1 MILSIERMNHTGEGI
16 AINNNIIYFIPKTV
30 PGDKIEVQERDIIHY
45 KNYNKVLNYS
55 LIEKSNIRIPVD
67 CPYYQECG
75 GCQLLSLNEENQLK
89 YKQNKVKDIFLK
101 YANININPEIINTT
115 RYKYRN
121 KITLHVQNGILG
133 LYSEK
138 TNKIISIEK
147 CLLIPDKLNNLIN
160 IIKKIN
166 LSSVEKIILK
176 QVKKEIMIQFI
187 GNPNKEEILKILKE
201 KVDSLY
207 INNTLISGKQ
217 YIQEELSNYKYVIS
231 PNSFF
236 QINHEG
242 TIKLYNEIKNNI
254 GTNNQEV
261 LDLYCGT
268 SSIGIYISEI
278 CKNIT
283 GIEINPSSVKDAK
296 KNIKLNKIN
305 NINIIEG
312 NVSNT
317 LKNNKKYSTIIVDPP
332 RSGLD
337 KTTKTKLLEIKSKK
351 IIYISCNP
359 ITLARDINDLKQEY
373 NLSKITLVD
382 MFPNTYHV
390 ESLMVLERKN

>member
-30 PGDKIEVQERDIIHY
+30 PGDKIEVQEKDIIHY
-45 KNYNKVLNYS
+45 KNYNKVINYN
-55 LIEKSNIRIPVD
+55 LIEKSNMRIPIN
-67 CPYYQECG
+67 CPYYKDCG
-75 GCQLLSLNEENQLK
+75 GCQLLALKEEDQLK

-101 YANININPEIINTT
+101 YANMDINPEIIKTD

-138 TNKIISIEK
+138 TNKIIPIKK
-147 CLLIPDKLNNLIN
+147 CLLIPDELNNLIS
-160 IIKKIN
+160 IINKIN
-166 LSSVEKIILK
+166 LSSVEKITLK
-176 QVKKEIMIQFI
+176 QMQKEIMIQFI
-187 GNPNKEEILKILKE
+187 GNPNKKEIIKVLKE
-201 KVDSLY
+201 KVESLY
-207 INNTLISGKQ
+207 INDTLISGKE
-217 YIQEELSNYKYVIS
+217 YIQEELSNNKYVIS

-242 TIKLYNEIKNNI
+242 TIALYNEVKNNI
-254 GTNNQEV
+254 EKDNQEV

-296 KNIKLNKIN
+296 TNIKLNKIN

-312 NVSNT
+312 NVSNI

-332 RSGLD
+332 RNGLD
-337 KTTKTKLLEIKSKK
+337 KKTKNKLLEIKSKK

-359 ITLARDINDLKQEY
+359 ITLARDISDLKKEY

-390 ESLMVLERKN
+390 ESICLLSKN